1 MQLSTD
7 KILIVTNGHLMLTG
21 RAALAAL
28 PLFFFLMLAY
38 SSAHAECTDIYV
50 FNAEK
55 LIKEKDVLLID
66 VRQSYEHKDCRI
78 PGSVNIPSNEI
89 EKRYTE
95 LDKDTPIVV
104 YCRTAHR
111 SAGACNILDKKGL
124 KKVYNLVGGITA
136 WYNTGRTLEG
146 KCEGKPHFQY
156 DSKGNVVTPKLK
168 APIQEPEIK
177 GCK

>member
-1 MQLSTD
+1 
-7 KILIVTNGHLMLTG
+7 MLTLAHITG
-21 RAALAAL
+21 RAVKMAL
-28 PLFFFLMLAY
+28 PLLFFLMLAY

-66 VRQSYEHKDCRI
+66 VRQPYEHKDCRI

-89 EKRYTE
+89 EKRYTNI
-95 LDKDTPIVV
+95 DKDKPVMV

-111 SAGACNILDKKGL
+111 SGDACTILDEKGF
-124 KKVYNLVGGITA
+124 KKVYNLVGGIAA
-136 WYNTGRTLEG
+136 WYNTGKTLEG
-146 KCEGKPHFQY
+146 NCEGKPYFKY
-156 DSKGNVVTPKLK
+156 DSKGNVVAPELK